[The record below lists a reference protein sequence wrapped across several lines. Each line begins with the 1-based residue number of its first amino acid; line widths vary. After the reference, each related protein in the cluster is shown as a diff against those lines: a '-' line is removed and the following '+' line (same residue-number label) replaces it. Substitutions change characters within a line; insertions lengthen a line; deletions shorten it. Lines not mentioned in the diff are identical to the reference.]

1 MKFFIKD
8 IFSKC
13 DQIRSL
19 RIWSHLLKTSLMESF
34 IFVQCKQKLLTSEKN
49 NCTKI
54 SYKIVSYRYF
64 WNDLLSSKMGKL
76 CLDFWVNNLCL
87 IVIILEIYLLKRN
100 TSWILTGFLQQKLEV
115 KVTSLTSITTVSF
128 KQKYTLKISR
138 KMKRRGFS
146 FFLKKGLVCLPVIT
160 SYKIILQIK
169 LTIFYMTRL
178 VSIWLPV
185 NLCVIQSENRR
196 NRKNL
201 VLEYLYL

>member
-1 MKFFIKD
+1 M
-8 IFSKC
+8 
-13 DQIRSL
+13 
-19 RIWSHLLKTSLMESF
+19 
-34 IFVQCKQKLLTSEKN
+34 
-49 NCTKI
+49 
-54 SYKIVSYRYF
+54 SYRYF

-115 KVTSLTSITTVSF
+115 KVTSLTSITTVSY